1 MIRYALICDK
11 DHAFDSWFQSA
22 DAFDKLHHAGLV
34 SCAVCGGAQVRK
46 SVMAPRIGK
55 TSDTKTDVAP
65 VDRPLS
71 APASTAEQAFKEL
84 REKVEANSEDVGENF
99 ASEARKIHNGEA
111 PERAIRGEA
120 KLQDA
125 KALIEDGVPVTP
137 LPFMP
142 KGKTN

>member
-1 MIRYALICDK
+1 MSPRWIAR
-11 DHAFDSWFQSA
+11 FQPRPAPQS
-22 DAFDKLHHAGLV
+22 KRSK
-34 SCAVCGGAQVRK
+34 SCGRTSRRTRK
-46 SVMAPRIGK
+46 
-55 TSDTKTDVAP
+55 
-65 VDRPLS
+65 
-71 APASTAEQAFKEL
+71 
-84 REKVEANSEDVGENF
+84 
-99 ASEARKIHNGEA
+99 EARKIHNGEA

>member
-22 DAFDKLHHAGLV
+22 DAFDKLHLAGLV
-34 SCAVCGGAQVRK
+34 SCAVCGSAQVRK

-84 REKVEANSEDVGENF
+84 RENVEANSEDVGENF
-99 ASEARKIHNGEA
+99 VSEARKIHNGEA

>member
-11 DHAFDSWFQSA
+11 DHRFESWFQSA
-22 DAFDKLHHAGLV
+22 DAFDKLHQAGHIG
-34 SCAVCGGAQVRK
+34 CAVCGSAEVRK

-55 TSDTKTDVAP
+55 TSDTKTDVANP
-65 VDRPLS
+65 DRPLS
-71 APASTAEQAFKEL
+71 GPASTAEQAVKEL
-84 REKVEANSEDVGENF
+84 REKIEASSEDVGTNF

-111 PERAIRGEA
+111 PDRAIRGEA

-125 KALIEDGVPVTP
+125 KALIDDGVPVTP

>member
-1 MIRYALICDK
+1 MIRYALICDQG
-11 DHAFDSWFQSA
+11 HAFDSWFQSA
-22 DAFDKLHHAGLV
+22 DAFDTLHKAGHI
-34 SCAVCGGAQVRK
+34 SCAVCGSGDVRK

-55 TSDTKTDVAP
+55 TSDTKTDVATP
-65 VDRPLS
+65 DRPLS
-71 APASTAEQAFKEL
+71 GPASPAEQAMTAL
-84 REKVEANSEDVGENF
+84 REKVEASSEDVGTNF
-99 ASEARKIHNGEA
+99 ADEARKIHNGEA
-111 PERAIRGEA
+111 PDRAIRGEA